1 MKRGTQKLTKP
12 IQLLSCKKD
21 LGWKFVGSFNGY
33 PFLGGSKKQMYGNL
47 VDFLKIYRNLVDF
60 LCNNIALFGLV
71 LQRPLW
77 NVVVFLFNQWGLGWF
92 RLVWLMLVDGCA
104 YLYEVLCDR
113 DGITWAMDSKA
124 QTAIANQPL

>member
-1 MKRGTQKLTKP
+1 MGTQLKGGIEEAANVWSFGGFP
-12 IQLLSCKKD
+12 IEIDEIVHC
-21 LGWKFVGSFNGY
+21 LGWYYDDPRG
-33 PFLGGSKKQMYGNL
+33 M
-47 VDFLKIYRNLVDF
+47 
-60 LCNNIALFGLV
+60 A
-71 LQRPLW
+71 
-77 NVVVFLFNQWGLGWF
+77 FNQWGLGWL